1 MRRKLASSFLCMM
14 MLCSVCT
21 PAYANEA
28 ATATTEVAESTTASV
43 TTETTTEKKETT
55 KTEPEKKEHQTNS
68 KNEKKDSKKKES
80 KKDKGKEDNSV
91 KDDTKSKDTKEDSQD
106 QNDNESFVQPAPEKK
121 VSYTMKKTRMQLQ
134 KMSEEKQESIDEI
147 IKLRKEKKKYEAKI
161 KKIQHFYKTWSYE
174 SMIGINGIQVE
185 SDKSLNTI
193 ADQTVEK
200 LAFQLED
207 AELISAS
214 TNYHYGL
221 QDHKNILLM
230 MNSSDTIDLQS
241 LLNKKE
247 SDYKKYIKEIN
258 AKIKN
263 LNTSIKVTEHSVK
276 IIETKTSIVFD
287 PMNLLT
293 KSNLTKDKA
302 KKILNGT
309 ALEDCSD
316 YFIECEE
323 KYGVNAIGIMAIAVH
338 ESAWGT
344 SRRAQEDHNLT
355 GYGVYSDSA
364 KGINA
369 PSKEEN
375 LLMTAKLLKEQY
387 LVSSGNYYEGTSLM
401 SINEHYCTSGD
412 WAINVTKHAY
422 TLMNRL

>member
-1 MRRKLASSFLCMM
+1 MRRKLASSLLCMM

-21 PAYANEA
+21 PAYADES
-28 ATATTEVAESTTASV
+28 TATTETPVSTTETVA
-43 TTETTTEKKETT
+43 TTTTEKKEPT
-55 KTEPEKKEHQTNS
+55 KKESVHEEN
-68 KNEKKDSKKKES
+68 KKDTKVKKNKKSKKTKKKGDTKDTKKKDEDS
-80 KKDKGKEDNSV
+80 KKDKKTSNEDGE
-91 KDDTKSKDTKEDSQD
+91 T
-106 QNDNESFVQPAPEKK
+106 SFVQPAPEKK
-121 VSYTMKKTRMQLQ
+121 VSYLLKKTHVQL
-134 KMSEEKQESIDEI
+134 EKIYRENLKSKNE
-147 IKLRKEKKKYEAKI
+147 I
-161 KKIQHFYKTWSYE
+161 KKLNAAKKIYKKNIQIIHRFETKWKYGQLT
-174 SMIGINGIQVE
+174 GIRGTTEQSQDV
-185 SDKSLNTI
+185 LNI
-193 ADQTVEK
+193 SADQEVK
-200 LAFQLED
+200 QLSL
-207 AELISAS
+207 ELKDTNIGTAA

-221 QDHKNILLM
+221 QDQKNILLM
-230 MNSSDTIDLQS
+230 MDSFDTIDLQS
-241 LLNKKE
+241 LLSQKEESYKKE
-247 SDYKKYIKEIN
+247 IEAIDL
-258 AKIKN
+258 KIKK
-263 LNTSIKVTEHSVK
+263 LKTSVK
-276 IIETKTSIVFD
+276 VADHSMRIIETKTSIVFD
-287 PMNLLT
+287 PKNLLT

-302 KKILNGT
+302 KKILKGT

-387 LVSSGNYYEGTSLM
+387 LDSSGSYHEGTSLM

-412 WAINVTKHAY
+412 WAINVTNHAY
-422 TLMNRL
+422 TLMSRL